1 MLGLE
6 CGGPAPLWPV
16 SPYHSTASQALSPQ
30 DDFTPERPNAGQSA
44 ARPAHS
50 KISSTYPNRAGRII
64 ARFGVRRPGAALA
77 CFSLPLNCESSSF
90 APKTISRPRDRTRA
104 KALPGQPG
112 QRTPK
117 LVAYIL
123 QIEPA
128 PLWPVS
134 PYHLT
139 ASQALSPQRRFHARE
154 TERGPK
160 RCQASALQN

>member
-1 MLGLE
+1 MKLPVHRFSSRASADSVWSAAARRRFGLF
-6 CGGPAPLWPV
+6 LL
-16 SPYHSTASQALSPQ
+16 TTQLRIKLFSPQ

-104 KALPGQPG
+104 KALPGQ
-112 QRTPK
+112 RTPK
-117 LVAYIL
+117 LVAHIL
-123 QIEPA
+123 QIDSVRSKNVE
-128 PLWPVS
+128 
-134 PYHLT
+134 Y
-139 ASQALSPQRRFHARE
+139 
-154 TERGPK
+154 
-160 RCQASALQN
+160 